1 MPIPTPS
8 DEQFEKSAFAIPNE
22 SLENQC
28 KKRGIR
34 MAFLTLA
41 PGLGL
46 HSLPLIKELHAIM
59 TQPMIDELNH
69 VHDLENELFLRMTYW
84 ANQAQNNVFLFN
96 ESEQAFI
103 ERCADFTLGNHAPL
117 SQERFEQLWQT
128 VLESDLDSNVHTHA
142 HLN

>member
-1 MPIPTPS
+1 MSIPAPS
-8 DEQFEKSAFAIPNE
+8 DEQFEKSAFAIPDE

-46 HSLPLIKELHAIM
+46 HSLPLIKELHGIM

-96 ESEQAFI
+96 ESERAFI
-103 ERCADFTLGNHAPL
+103 ERCADFNLGNHAPL

-128 VLESDLDSNVHTHA
+128 VYESNFDPRTQTQS